1 MAIFSWY
8 DCKLKNVNPAVPTKM
23 VLMSIKVV
31 FFLFRFFALTALVLL
46 FIHYA
51 NLHFHFFKRRNI
63 LAIFKMLWCFF
74 FSFTWQKMAL
84 RYNTTLSHRVWKHH
98 FGSAPALV
106 LITQGR
112 LPMRLHLQPLPAIV
126 LFIAPRTPWN
136 YQTPKYCSWA
146 VWSPRALVL
155 LVCFLM

>member
-31 FFLFRFFALTALVLL
+31 FFVLGFFLPLQHWSYYLYTTLIFISTFSNAEIFWQYLKCCGLFFLL
-46 FIHYA
+46 HG
-51 NLHFHFFKRRNI
+51 K
-63 LAIFKMLWCFF
+63 K
-74 FSFTWQKMAL
+74 KMAL

-106 LITQGR
+106 LIIQGR
-112 LPMRLHLQPLPAIV
+112 LPMRLHLQPLPGIV
-126 LFIAPRTPWN
+126 LFIAPITRTILELSN
-136 YQTPKYCSWA
+136 AKI
-146 VWSPRALVL
+146 L
-155 LVCFLM
+155 